1 MRIKINESIEQNIIN
16 DLLTESFNPSAEK
29 VIIIKDYL
37 DNNFAKSSI
46 DDIDCNGFP
55 SKTNV
60 FNMISNG
67 KTVKVMQPEE
77 LLLLLDDKFSKM
89 MEDKNDR
96 MKFLKQVLTDW
107 FDGKISKNGLLSV
120 NTI

>member
-1 MRIKINESIEQNIIN
+1 
-16 DLLTESFNPSAEK
+16 
-29 VIIIKDYL
+29 
-37 DNNFAKSSI
+37 
-46 DDIDCNGFP
+46 
-55 SKTNV
+55 
-60 FNMISNG
+60 MISNG

>member
-16 DLLTESFNPSAEK
+16 DLLIESFNPSAEK

-37 DNNFAKSSI
+37 DKNFAKSSI
-46 DDIDCNGFP
+46 DDIDSNGFP
-55 SKTNV
+55 SKSNV

-67 KTVKVMQPEE
+67 KTVKVMQPDE

-89 MEDKNDR
+89 MENKDDR

-107 FDGKISKNGLLSV
+107 FDGKITKNGLLSV